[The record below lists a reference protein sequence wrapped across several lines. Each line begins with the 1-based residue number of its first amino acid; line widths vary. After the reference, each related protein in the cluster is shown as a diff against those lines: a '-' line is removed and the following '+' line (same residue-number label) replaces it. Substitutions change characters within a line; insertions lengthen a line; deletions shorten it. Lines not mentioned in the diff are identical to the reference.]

1 MRCFGGFSI
10 TWHGIPVD
18 LRVVKPRVRQ
28 MLRLLALHA
37 GHPIHRDVLIEALW
51 PSTDPEAASRCLH
64 VAISSLRQLLQAN
77 GGNGRSLVARDGEA
91 YRLALPDGA
100 SVDLIE
106 FDRALADGRAARARR
121 DIDRSIGTYQRV
133 VDLHCGELL
142 PEDGPAEWVVQE
154 RARRC
159 GEACAA
165 AEAIAEMSIDRHD
178 FEAAAAACERG
189 LRIDRYRDKLW
200 RLRVVSC
207 EQAGELA
214 AALRARRDYQR

>member
-1 MRCFGGFSI
+1 
-10 TWHGIPVD
+10 
-18 LRVVKPRVRQ
+18 

-37 GHPIHRDVLIEALW
+37 GSPVHRDLLLEALW
-51 PSTDPEAASRCLH
+51 PATDPGAASRCLH
-64 VAISSLRQLLQAN
+64 VAVSSLRQLLPAN
-77 GGNGRSLVARDGEA
+77 GDGGRPLVARDGEA
-91 YRLALPDGA
+91 YRLDLPDGA

-106 FDRALADGRAARARR
+106 FDRAFADGRIARAGR
-121 DIDRSIGTYQRV
+121 DIDRSIGAYERV

-154 RARRC
+154 RSRRC
-159 GEACAA
+159 GEACTA
-165 AEAIAEMSIDRHD
+165 AEAIAEMAMEQHD

-200 RLRVVSC
+200 RLRVASC

-214 AALRARRDYQR
+214 AALRARSDYQRLIAELTSPPSA

>member
-1 MRCFGGFSI
+1 
-10 TWHGIPVD
+10 
-18 LRVVKPRVRQ
+18 

-37 GHPIHRDVLIEALW
+37 GRPIHRDLLIEALW
-51 PSTDPEAASRCLH
+51 PSTDPEAAGRCLH
-64 VAISSLRQLLQAN
+64 VAISSLRQLLEAS

-100 SVDLIE
+100 SMDLID
-106 FDRALADGRAARARR
+106 FDRALLDGRSARAHR
-121 DIDRSIGTYQRV
+121 DIDRSIDAYQRV

-159 GEACAA
+159 GEACVA
-165 AEAIAEMSIDRHD
+165 AEAIAEMSMEQND
-178 FEAAAAACERG
+178 FEAAAAACELG

-207 EQAGELA
+207 EQAGEFA
-214 AALRARRDYQR
+214 AALRARRDYQSMIAGLSAPSGT